1 MQPSY
6 IYLVALLSTWC
17 THSITHAT

>member
-1 MQPSY
+1 MRPSY
-6 IYLVALLSTWC
+6 IYPVDLLSTWC

>member
-1 MQPSY
+1 MRSSY
-6 IYLVALLSTWC
+6 IYSVALLSTWC

>member
-6 IYLVALLSTWC
+6 IYLVALLSRWC

>member
-17 THSITHAT
+17 THSITHVT

>member
-6 IYLVALLSTWC
+6 IYLVALLYTWY
-17 THSITHAT
+17 TSRITHVT

>member
-6 IYLVALLSTWC
+6 IYPIALLSAWC